1 MGGAPRALRRVPPA
15 GDPGEVRLDPQG
27 GLTTPALVLGAGT
40 AAANALAYVTAA
52 VLARATGPAVYGEL
66 AALVALGIIGNVPAT
81 ALQLVV
87 ARRTAAAGTGRD
99 LRGIRAAA
107 VTAAG
112 LLLTCVLLSPLLNA
126 ALDLHGLTAPLVL
139 GLTLVPQTITGA
151 LFGDL
156 LGRSSYGRL
165 ATAYVLA
172 ALGRL
177 VAAGTVAALGGSVV
191 QILLAVAGA
200 GLLTLCLTV
209 LLCGL
214 HRPVRSLTAEAPPW
228 RELVGAG
235 AVTGGVLVLTNL
247 DLLMARA
254 FLEPSAAGAYAV
266 GSLFAKA
273 AFWAPNFVTVLVY
286 PRLASGTGVRRA
298 LVRAMALTVAIGGA
312 VVLVTALTARPII
325 SATSGSEYLDH
336 ATYPVTFAVLGALFA
351 LAQLLLLSSVAMTDR
366 RAEGLVWAAIAIEA
380 VAMSLN
386 HGSGAAIL
394 AVAVCVNLLLVLAG
408 LVLRRRDLLVT
419 T

>member
-1 MGGAPRALRRVPPA
+1 VPPV

-107 VTAAG
+107 VTTAG
-112 LLLTCVLLSPLLNA
+112 LLLICVLLSPLLNA

-139 GLTLVPQTITGA
+139 GLTLVPQTLTGA

-156 LGRSSYGRL
+156 LGRSAYGRL

-172 ALGRL
+172 AAGRL

-200 GLLTLCLTV
+200 GVLTLFLTV

-214 HRPVRSLTAEAPPW
+214 HRPVRSLTAAEAPPW

-298 LVRAMALTVAIGGA
+298 LVRAMALTVAIGG
-312 VVLVTALTARPII
+312 VIVLVTALTARPII

-366 RAEGLVWAAIAIEA
+366 RAEGLVWVAIAVEA

-394 AVAVCVNLLLVLAG
+394 AVAVSINLLLVLAG
-408 LVLRRRDLLVT
+408 LVLRRRDLVVT

>member
-40 AAANALAYVTAA
+40 AAANALAYVTAV

-66 AALVALGIIGNVPAT
+66 AALVALGVIGNVPAT

-99 LRGIRAAA
+99 LRGIRAAG

-112 LLLTCVLLSPLLNA
+112 LVLTVRPLSPLLDA
-126 ALDLHGLTAPLVL
+126 ALDLHGLAAPLVL

-151 LFGDL
+151 LSETCSAA
-156 LGRSSYGRL
+156 RP
-165 ATAYVLA
+165 TAGWLRRTCSRPRA
-172 ALGRL
+172 ARGGG
-177 VAAGTVAALGGSVV
+177 AVAALGGSVV

-200 GLLTLCLTV
+200 GVLSLGLTV

-273 AFWAPNFVTVLVY
+273 AFWAPNFVAVLVY

-298 LVRAMALTVAIGGA
+298 LVRAMALTVAIGGV
-312 VVLVTALTARPII
+312 VVLVTAATARPII

-366 RAEGLVWAAIAIEA
+366 RAEGLVWAAIAVEA

-394 AVAVCVNLLLVLAG
+394 GVAVSVNLLLVLAG